1 MQFAIANQAN
11 LSVLVGA
18 NTQPSD
24 TSARE
29 LSIDELNWV
38 GGGEGGSGIK

>member
-1 MQFAIANQAN
+1 MQFAIANEQN

-18 NTQPSD
+18 NTLAND

-29 LSIDELNWV
+29 LNIDELNWV
-38 GGGEGGSGIK
+38 GGGQGGSGIK